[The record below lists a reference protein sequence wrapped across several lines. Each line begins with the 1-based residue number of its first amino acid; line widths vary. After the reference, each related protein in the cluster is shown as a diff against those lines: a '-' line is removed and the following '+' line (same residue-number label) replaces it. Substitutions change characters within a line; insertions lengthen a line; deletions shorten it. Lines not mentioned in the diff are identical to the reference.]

1 MTLIACARSV
11 SSLSAAQ
18 PGVVP
23 VLSCGDPPPNARHAY
38 VGRDM
43 PRVMAELGGKMC
55 TGSLDLVSVA
65 MAVTAADTFVRR
77 ELQAA
82 DGWCRTIQLEIPV
95 VDRSACEGMRAEL
108 ERCLGFLSGDMWTL
122 AFASAPEWDLPRVQT
137 QLEISRRDSV
147 SLFSGGLDSTIGA
160 LDLMRDGREPLLVSH
175 AYRGDASKQQALMP
189 RLANS
194 AMRLDFHANP
204 RHPDRSYD
212 VSMRT
217 RSFNFLAVAAAAASA
232 LSVTNKLGVVDLFVP
247 ENGFIALN
255 PPLTPRRLG
264 SHSTRTTHPHFLGS
278 MQRIFDALGIPARIV
293 NPYRHKT
300 KGEMMVS
307 CLDQHRLSQ
316 VRAMTVSCGK
326 WKRGNQQCGR
336 CVPCLIRRAAFHA
349 AGMRDT
355 TSYGS
360 EKLEDVLENMAY
372 RDDLLAMCL
381 AAKRPID
388 GMAAW
393 AAQAGPLPLDERE
406 YDGWVGVAARGI
418 AEIAAFLRHK
428 RVLR

>member
-1 MTLIACARSV
+1 MTLIACARTV
-11 SSLSAAQ
+11 SALSAAQ
-18 PGVVP
+18 PDVIP
-23 VLSCGDPPPNARHAY
+23 VLSCGEPPPNSRLAY

-43 PRVMAELGGKMC
+43 PRVMADLGGKMC
-55 TGSLDLVSVA
+55 TASLDLVSVA

-95 VDRSACEGMRAEL
+95 VDRSACDGVRAEL

-122 AFASAPEWDLPRVQT
+122 AFVQAPEWDFPRVQT

-160 LDLMRDGREPLLVSH
+160 LDLMRNGREPLLVSH
-175 AYRGDASKQQALMP
+175 AYRGDASKQLEIMP
-189 RLANS
+189 RFPNS
-194 AMRLDFHANP
+194 AMRLPFHANP

-232 LSVTNKLGVVDLFVP
+232 LSATNKLGAVELFVP

-278 MQRIFDALGIPARIV
+278 MQRIFDVLGIPARIV

-300 KGEMMVS
+300 KGEMMRA

-336 CVPCLIRRAAFHA
+336 CVPCLIRRAAFHG

-355 TSYGS
+355 SDYGS
-360 EKLEDVLENMAY
+360 KNLGDVLENMAH
-372 RDDLLAMCL
+372 RDDLLAMCI
-381 AAKRPID
+381 AASRPKD

-393 AAQAGPLPLDERE
+393 AAQSGPLPLDKGE
-406 YDGWVGVAARGI
+406 YDGWVGVAGRGI
-418 AEIAAFLRHK
+418 AEVAGFLRHEGA
-428 RVLR
+428 L